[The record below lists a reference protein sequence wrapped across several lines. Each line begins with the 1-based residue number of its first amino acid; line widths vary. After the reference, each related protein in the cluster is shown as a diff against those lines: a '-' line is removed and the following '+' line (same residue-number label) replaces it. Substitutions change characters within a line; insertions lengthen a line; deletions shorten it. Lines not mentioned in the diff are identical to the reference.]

1 MRGVTNMAKTSLQHP
16 TLAFVLGGRQKCIDW
31 VEWAKQ
37 FVLDFAINELEKAL
51 KALAEKV
58 GQEKVRLVYRER
70 LAKEVRN
77 VPVRWK
83 TVLDVTSG
91 QEVEMPENDQ
101 LLRLIFEI
109 LCLGRLALFAD
120 KMTLLTQKESKPEAE
135 VWLAGHKCMMEV
147 KWYDDPVMRR
157 EAGKMWSRSITD
169 PRPKGISVPSE
180 NLPAY
185 VHLRDKLED
194 VTKKLEAT
202 PESVNLVLVHW
213 SSWTEVSRSFVP
225 ALYGECFMKVFFH
238 PLEFALPQPDE
249 LGEDGL
255 FAREDWRL
263 VSGVVGLWAMPFPIF
278 EPRELK
284 WGGVLFLNPKALIPI
299 PQEVAAKLGEA
310 LGLFTVGTIQPIF
323 TAKEAEALYDRHVRP
338 LEGKFWGR
346 LAAVNKEGQVLVGED
361 EMELT
366 QKAVERFGKGNF
378 ILFRIGTKAVGR
390 I

>member
-1 MRGVTNMAKTSLQHP
+1 MAKTSLQHP
-16 TLAFVLGGRQKCIDW
+16 TLASVLGGQQQCIEW

-51 KALAEKV
+51 QALAEKV
-58 GQEKVRLVYRER
+58 GQEKVRQVYRKR
-70 LAKEVRN
+70 LAEEVRN
-77 VPVRWK
+77 APVRW
-83 TVLDVTSG
+83 TTALDVTSG
-91 QEVEMPENDQ
+91 QEVKMPKNDQ

-120 KMTLLTQKESKPEAE
+120 KMTLLTQKGGEPEAE
-135 VWLAGHKCMMEV
+135 VWLAGHKCMVEI
-147 KWYDDPVMRR
+147 KRYDDPVMRR

-194 VTKKLEAT
+194 VPKKFKAT
-202 PESVNLVLVHW
+202 SESVNLVLVYW
-213 SSWTEVSRSFVP
+213 SSWTEVSLSFVP
-225 ALYGECFMKVFFH
+225 ALYGERFMKVPFH
-238 PLEFALPQPDE
+238 PLEFTLPQPNE

-255 FAREDWRL
+255 FAKEEWRL
-263 VSGVVGLWAMPFPIF
+263 VSGVASLWAIGFPLF
-278 EPRELK
+278 EPRELR
-284 WGGVLFLNPKALIPI
+284 WEGVLFPNPKALVPV
-299 PQEVAAKLGEA
+299 PQEVTVKLGVA
-310 LGLFTVGTIQPIF
+310 LGLFTIGMIRLPF
-323 TAKEAEALYDRHVRP
+323 TTEEAEALYDCYVRP

-346 LAAVNKEGQVLVGED
+346 LAAVNKEGQVLVGDD
-361 EMELT
+361 EVELA

-378 ILFRIGTKAVGR
+378 ILFRIGTKAVGK